1 MLRKT
6 YVARLAAAAT
16 LLAAAASLALA
27 STSPAARAASHLAA
41 VTSNGAQDDGEYRER
56 DESRQKFTLAPGA
69 RVEVSRI
76 RGPVEVETADVNE
89 AEVHVVR
96 TARSRADLNF
106 HRVLVEAA
114 GGGLTVRGAEEDEA
128 NRNVRVRHRVTLRLP
143 RRVELFVRSINGR
156 TEIGEIDGAVNVGH
170 INGGLR
176 IARASRQA
184 TVAHV
189 NGGVTLTVARLESPG
204 VSLEHINGGID
215 LRFTDE
221 VNADLEVSYTNGG
234 VSANFADVSPGPGDD
249 PHGRVF
255 RRRLGAGGTPI
266 RVSHVNGGVRLSR
279 G

>member
-6 YVARLAAAAT
+6 QVARLAAAAS
-16 LLAAAASLALA
+16 LVAAAASLAA
-27 STSPAARAASHLAA
+27 SPSTSSAASARVA
-41 VTSNGAQDDGEYRER
+41 TRVGQDDGEYRER

-76 RGPVEVETADVNE
+76 RGPVDIETADVSE

-106 HRVLVEAA
+106 HRVITEAS

-143 RRVELFVRSINGR
+143 RRVELSVRSINGR
-156 TEIGEIDGAVNVGH
+156 TEIGEIDGAVKIES

-176 IARASRQA
+176 VARASRHA
-184 TVAHV
+184 DIAHV

-204 VSLEHINGGID
+204 VSLQHVNGGID

-234 VSANFADVSPGPGDD
+234 VSANFADVSPRPDDD

-255 RRRLGAGGTPI
+255 RRRIGAGGTPI
-266 RVSHVNGGVRLSR
+266 TISHVNGGVRLSR